1 MKFSWQAN
9 RKNLHCRGGSNG
21 LSSEICQAPATG
33 QRLLSLMVSLSTL
46 LLVTCLAGSVAL
58 AAQGADQPQAVT
70 TSDPTVAKA
79 ELELLL
85 IPLSKEEL
93 LVEAAGWQEIVKAKA
108 LEIAR
113 AQIAVLQENEQI
125 AKAEEIKEKTAAAK
139 EQLEKVVEQIDEA
152 AASGDQEKVTSARQK
167 AADARDDLQQ
177 VKEAVEAAG
186 RAPDTQS
193 DIAGET
199 QRLLDETAAAA
210 ERAEQAVSD
219 VQQML
224 DSADRETGEGV
235 KAISDEIQAE
245 AVAAAQAID
254 SVDVMVDETL
264 DSAMQATEKA
274 AVLEN
279 AAATVE
285 QAEQVEEDAKVTLLE
300 TVTKLRGERT
310 LLLDNMRAA
319 IDELEAKTD
328 TEDADTVA
336 KIKDYRRYIRT
347 VSGIQL
353 DVTDTTSAWVTLKGW
368 VTSREGGIRWAVNL
382 GSFLAILLLAWFL
395 SRFLSSAMHKA
406 MSRVSLPVLL
416 EDFLVKSVRWVVM
429 IIGIIWALSALE
441 VSIGPILALVG
452 AAGFILAFAM
462 QDSLSNFA
470 SGLMILF
477 FRPFDTGD
485 VVDAGGVSGKVRSM
499 NLVATTIRTFDN
511 KLMVVPNSKIWSDV
525 ITNATGVTQRR
536 VDLEF
541 GIGYSDDIEKAQQI
555 LEEIVAAHPKV
566 LEDPAPV
573 VKLSA
578 LADSSVNFICRPWT
592 VPGDYWD
599 VYWDVT
605 KEVKKRFD
613 AAGIGIPF
621 PQRDVHL
628 YIEKG
633 ADKDLAAAQASASGA
648 ASKPA
653 RPEGPHA
660 DGGLDT

>member
-1 MKFSWQAN
+1 MKFRWQAN
-9 RKNLHCRGGSNG
+9 TTNPHCRGESHRLHTQICLAGSTGRRALSLTAG
-21 LSSEICQAPATG
+21 LSA
-33 QRLLSLMVSLSTL
+33 M
-46 LLVTCLAGSVAL
+46 LLVAYLAGSVAV
-58 AAQGADQPQAVT
+58 AAQGTDQPQAVT
-70 TSDPTVAKA
+70 TSDPAIAKA

-85 IPLSKEEL
+85 IPLSKDEL

-108 LEIAR
+108 QEIAR
-113 AQIAVLQENEQI
+113 AQIAVLRENEQI

-139 EQLEKVVEQIDEA
+139 EQLEKVAEKIDEA
-152 AASGDQEKVTSARQK
+152 TTSGDQDKVAAARQEAT
-167 AADARDDLQQ
+167 AARESIDE
-177 VKEAVEAAG
+177 VEKTVEAAG
-186 RAPDTQS
+186 QTRENQS

-199 QRLLDETAAAA
+199 KRLLSETAAATA
-210 ERAEQAVSD
+210 RAEQAVSD
-219 VQQML
+219 VQQTL
-224 DSADRETGEGV
+224 ESVDGETGEGV
-235 KAISDEIQAE
+235 KAISGKAQAE
-245 AVAAAQAID
+245 ALAAAQAIE

-264 DSAMQATEKA
+264 DSAMEATKKA
-274 AVLEN
+274 VALEN
-279 AAATVE
+279 AAAAVD
-285 QAEQVEEDAKVTLLE
+285 QAEQVEENAKITLLE
-300 TVTKLRGERT
+300 MVTKLRGERT

-328 TEDADTVA
+328 TGDTDTVA

-368 VTSREGGIRWAVNL
+368 VTSREGGIRWVVNL
-382 GSFLAILLLAWFL
+382 GSFLAILLFAWFL
-395 SRFLSSAMHKA
+395 SKFLSSAMHKA

-485 VVDAGGVSGKVRSM
+485 VVDAGGVSGTVRSM

-541 GIGYSDDIEKAQQI
+541 GIGYSDDIEAAQQI

-566 LEDPAPV
+566 LKDPAPV
-573 VKLSA
+573 VRLSA

-592 VPGDYWD
+592 MPGDYWD

-605 KEVKKRFD
+605 KAVKKRFD

-633 ADKDLAAAQASASGA
+633 VESDLVAAHASSSRATPRRAQA
-648 ASKPA
+648 
-653 RPEGPHA
+653 EGPHA

>member
-1 MKFSWQAN
+1 MKFRWQAN
-9 RKNLHCRGGSNG
+9 TTNMHCRGESHG
-21 LSSEICQAPATG
+21 LRTEICPAPSTG
-33 QRLLSLMVSLSTL
+33 QRVLSLTAGLCAM
-46 LLVTCLAGSVAL
+46 LLVTYLGGSVAL

-70 TSDPTVAKA
+70 TSDPAIAKA

-108 LEIAR
+108 QEIAR
-113 AQIAVLQENEQI
+113 AQIAVLRENEQI

-139 EQLEKVVEQIDEA
+139 EQLEKAAEQIDEA
-152 AASGDQEKVTSARQK
+152 TTSGDQDKVAAARQK
-167 AADARDDLQQ
+167 AADARDSLHQ
-177 VKEAVEAAG
+177 VEKTVEAAG
-186 RAPDTQS
+186 QARDNQS
-193 DIAGET
+193 DDAGET
-199 QRLLDETAAAA
+199 KRLLSETVAATA
-210 ERAEQAVSD
+210 RAEQAVSD
-219 VQQML
+219 VQQTL
-224 DSADRETGEGV
+224 DSVDGETGEGV
-235 KAISDEIQAE
+235 KAISGKAQAE
-245 AVAAAQAID
+245 ALAAAQAID

-264 DSAMQATEKA
+264 DSAMEATEKA
-274 AVLEN
+274 AALEN

-285 QAEQVEEDAKVTLLE
+285 QAEQVEENAKITLLE
-300 TVTKLRGERT
+300 TVTKLRGQRT

-368 VTSREGGIRWAVNL
+368 VTSREGGIRWVVNL
-382 GSFLAILLLAWFL
+382 GSFLAILLFAWFL
-395 SRFLSSAMHKA
+395 SKFLSSAMHKA

-485 VVDAGGVSGKVRSM
+485 VVDAGGVSGTVRSM

-541 GIGYSDDIEKAQQI
+541 GIGYSDDIEAAQQI

-566 LEDPAPV
+566 LKDPAPV
-573 VKLSA
+573 VRLSA

-592 VPGDYWD
+592 MPGDYWD

-633 ADKDLAAAQASASGA
+633 ADKDLVAAHASASGA
-648 ASKPA
+648 APRPA
-653 RPEGPHA
+653 QAEGPHA